1 MRTRIR
7 KATSAIASVVLAFA
21 AYPARAQAPGSG
33 KGKAEAPHQVKIP
46 IQQFKLKN
54 GLRVVLSEDHSAPTY
69 SICVTYDVGSRD
81 EKPGRTGFAHLFEH
95 MMFQG
100 SENVGKGE
108 HFILIENN
116 GGGMNGTTN
125 TDRTNYFENLPANQL
140 DLGLF
145 LEADRMK
152 SLAVTQAN
160 LDNQRK
166 AVQEEK
172 RRSYDN
178 QAYGKT
184 AEAVSD
190 TAYDNF
196 AYKHTTIGS
205 MADLD
210 AATLD
215 DLKNFFRIYYAP
227 NNAVLALVGDFKS
240 QDALAKIKKYFE
252 DIPSQ
257 PAPPR
262 PDMAEPKQ
270 AAERQKTIEDDFAQI
285 PRVDI
290 AYKIP
295 SYESPDFMPLNV
307 LMSILGSGQSS
318 RLYLKLVKEKEYAS
332 GVFAGAASRRATGL
346 ASIVALVRPGVK
358 IEDAQKVMYDEV
370 EKAQSEPVSDWEL
383 EKVRLKYRHDHAT
396 QLSSTL
402 TRAVQLAYYTVAWN
416 DPNVINTEEAR
427 LDAVTKEEI
436 QRVAKT
442 YLIPANRTVVATLP
456 KPKTAASAA
465 GEN

>member
-1 MRTRIR
+1 MKSATRGVAAGVSLLMTLGTLTT
-7 KATSAIASVVLAFA
+7 KAQTVA
-21 AYPARAQAPGSG
+21 APSS
-33 KGKAEAPHQVKIP
+33 KAETPRAIKIP

-54 GLRVVLSEDHSAPTY
+54 GLRVVVSEDHSAPTY

-125 TDRTNYFENLPANQL
+125 TDRTTYFETLPANQL

-166 AVQEEK
+166 TVQEEK

-178 QAYGKT
+178 QPYGRT
-184 AEAVSD
+184 SEAIAD

-196 AYKHTTIGS
+196 GYKHSTIGS

-210 AATLD
+210 AATLED
-215 DLKNFFRIYYAP
+215 VTHFYRIYYAP
-227 NNAVLALVGDFKS
+227 NNAVLALVGDFRT
-240 QDALAKIKKYFE
+240 DEALAKIKKYFE
-252 DIPSQ
+252 DIPPQ
-257 PAPPR
+257 PPPAR
-262 PDMAEPKQ
+262 PDMSEPKQ
-270 AAERQKTIEDDFAQI
+270 TAERQKTIEDNFAQI
-285 PRVDI
+285 ARLDI
-290 AYKIP
+290 VYKIP
-295 SYESPDFMPLNV
+295 PFDAPDYMPLNV
-307 LMSILGSGQSS
+307 LMSVLGEGQSS
-318 RLYLKLVKEKEYAS
+318 RLYQDLVKNKQYATT
-332 GVFAGAASRRATGL
+332 VFAGAGSRRATGL
-346 ASIVALVRPGVK
+346 ASVVALVRPEVK
-358 IEDAQKVMYDEV
+358 IADV
-370 EKAQSEPVSDWEL
+370 EKDIYEQVAKVQNEPVEDWEM
-383 EKVRLKYRHDHAT
+383 EKVRMQYRSDHAQ
-396 QLSSTL
+396 QLASTL
-402 TRAVQLAYYTVAWN
+402 SRAVQLAYYTVAWN
-416 DPNVINTEEAR
+416 DPNIINTEESR
-427 LDAVTKEEI
+427 LGAVTKADL

-442 YLIPANRTVVATLP
+442 YLISTNRSVVATLP
-456 KPKTAASAA
+456 KPKPAGAA
-465 GEN
+465 GEK